1 MKATEVALVKA
12 VMVNGKT
19 YRTPIHAANAYAD
32 RHNHQRYNM
41 RGIWPDYIT
50 RKIRFKKVVRR
61 VLPIFERLLK

>member
-1 MKATEVALVKA
+1 MKATEVAVIKA

-32 RHNHQRYNM
+32 WHTHQRYNM

-50 RKIRFKKVVRR
+50 RQNRFKKVVRR